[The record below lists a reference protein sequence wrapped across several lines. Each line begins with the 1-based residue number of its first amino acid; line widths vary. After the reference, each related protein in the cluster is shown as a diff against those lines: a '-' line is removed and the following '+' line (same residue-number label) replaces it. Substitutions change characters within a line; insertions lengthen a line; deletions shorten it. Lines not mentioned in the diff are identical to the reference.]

1 MTSMKNWNAK
11 LTTTVV
17 MFFLQI
23 SKFLILV
30 NFINRG
36 FSIEQ
41 NNIINEGIEAVDK
54 FLPSSISF
62 NPHLFKRKERKVKTA
77 RCWKGGIITRGE
89 WKSEEQTIGRS
100 TNEMQS
106 QIYEVPKCHGGRDV
120 KEMWCWGF
128 SVAVHD
134 VNRENEW
141 SFGVIRRKRHMPF
154 MS

>member
-1 MTSMKNWNAK
+1 MTSMTNWNAK
-11 LTTTVV
+11 LTTTAV

-23 SKFLILV
+23 SQFLILV
-30 NFINRG
+30 NIINRG
-36 FSIEQ
+36 FTIEQ
-41 NNIINEGIEAVDK
+41 NNIIISSMKLWIN
-54 FLPSSISF
+54 FSLHRFPSTLIFS
-62 NPHLFKRKERKVKTA
+62 KERREKW
-77 RCWKGGIITRGE
+77 RRWKGGIITTGE
-89 WKSEEQTIGRS
+89 WKSEEQTNGRS

-120 KEMWCWGF
+120 KGMWCWGF